1 LEKNAWAGKE
11 HLGRII
17 LLVEAVKREKLPKN
31 AYNGADIVS
40 APMKY
45 ILREYIHR
53 HKFSC
58 E

>member
-11 HLGRII
+11 HLGRIR

-40 APMKY
+40 TPMKIY
-45 ILREYIHR
+45 P
-53 HKFSC
+53 
-58 E
+58 

>member
-31 AYNGADIVS
+31 AYSGADIVS
-40 APMKY
+40 TPMKIY
-45 ILREYIHR
+45 P
-53 HKFSC
+53 
-58 E
+58 